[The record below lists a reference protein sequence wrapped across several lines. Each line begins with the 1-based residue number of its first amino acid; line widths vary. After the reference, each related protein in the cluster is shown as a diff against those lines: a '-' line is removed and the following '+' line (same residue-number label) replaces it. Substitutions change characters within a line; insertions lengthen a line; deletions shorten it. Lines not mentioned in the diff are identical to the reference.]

1 MSKFKA
7 KKKKKCPWILFYF
20 VLSAFGG
27 VRMLFGSSFEKL
39 HLASVEG
46 KVTVV
51 VFTFITLWL
60 AGRHLM
66 LS

>member
-1 MSKFKA
+1 M
-7 KKKKKCPWILFYF
+7 PLVLFYF
-20 VLSAFGG
+20 ILSACGG
-27 VRMLFGSSFEKL
+27 VRTLFGSSFEKP
-39 HLASVEG
+39 HLASMEG

-51 VFTFITLWL
+51 VFTFVTLWL